1 MQKLLLQ
8 AALELARVE
17 AAERRVGYSGL
28 NQGVLEWECESG
40 GGLSSPE
47 WGWASGDV
55 YSEWEATTSDV
66 ECASL
71 DLGE

>member
-1 MQKLLLQ
+1 M
-8 AALELARVE
+8 E

-28 NQGVLEWECESG
+28 NQGILEWERESG
-40 GGLSSPE
+40 GGLRTPV
-47 WGWASGDV
+47 WGLASGNV

-66 ECASL
+66 EGASV